1 MEECGAFKSVYIM
14 TENMCVAYSLILHA
28 SLVCKPLIIMGHDP
42 CFWNQSVLLVYQE
55 QKHHL

>member
-28 SLVCKPLIIMGHDP
+28 SLVQIHHNHAWVIMTLV
-42 CFWNQSVLLVYQE
+42 CIASVYQE
-55 QKHHL
+55 QKYHL